1 MELGEKIEVVLQT
14 SWQAGGKEYSFGY
27 LHLDTGTPRHMK
39 HTLPNVIRKNLKK
52 RNEWKMYQGKL

>member
-1 MELGEKIEVVLQT
+1 MVLQT